1 MKRLI
6 VILSVILLVL
16 GTGALESVLA
26 RSSKAKSKRTV
37 VSKKRGKASVKANSV
52 KRRGKVK
59 VKRVSRRQNSYL
71 VRLRALDSSL
81 LRTAEDEILKDE
93 LSGEDREMRR
103 VALKALGGHP
113 GTVVLMNPNN
123 GRVYSIVNQAWAL
136 GKPFKPCSTIK
147 LLTSI
152 AALNEGLVDPDLPM
166 DLGYG
171 VKMNMIEALARS
183 NNEYFQIAGDQV
195 GLPIIRDYALQWGLG
210 RLTGINMPGES
221 PGYLPE
227 YKSDA
232 AFPRVCSHGDDI
244 GVTAL
249 QLAVMTS
256 AIANGGRIYQPQ
268 VVRSAREEAEFQPR
282 LLRTVHIDEH
292 ARKKIIEGM
301 LGAVT
306 FGSARRSGVAYLN
319 VAGKTGS
326 CNGQESKLGLFASF
340 FSPDNPDLVA
350 VVITTGSSERG
361 SQSAVIA
368 GEIYNELSNGKFA
381 RADRPRRAQ
390 MTAQQFD
397 QSNAQDE
404 DDEEDEDEEQDE
416 ESSGR

>member
-1 MKRLI
+1 MKRFI
-6 VILSVILLVL
+6 VIVSVILLVL
-16 GTGALESVLA
+16 GAATLESALA
-26 RSSKAKSKRTV
+26 RSPKGKKAPKRTV
-37 VSKKRGKASVKANSV
+37 VSKKRGKASVKQSGA
-52 KRRGKVK
+52 KRRGKIR

-71 VRLRALDSSL
+71 VRLRALDNSL

-123 GRVYSIVNQAWAL
+123 GRIYSIVNQSWAL
-136 GKPFKPCSTIK
+136 AKPFKPCSTIK

-152 AALNEGLVDPDLPM
+152 AALGEGLVDPDLPM

-183 NNEYFQIAGDQV
+183 NNEYFQIVGDQV

-210 RLTGINMPGES
+210 RVTGINMPGES
-221 PGYLPE
+221 AGYLPE

-249 QLAVMTS
+249 QLAVMTA

-268 VVRSAREEAEFQPR
+268 VVRSEREEAEFEPK
-282 LLRTVHIDEH
+282 LLRTVHIDEQ

-301 LGAVT
+301 LGAVA

-326 CNGQESKLGLFASF
+326 CNGQESKLGLFTSF

-350 VVITTGSSERG
+350 VIITTGSSEKG
-361 SQSAVIA
+361 SQTAVIA
-368 GEIYNELSNGKFA
+368 GQIYNELSNGKFA
-381 RADRPRRAQ
+381 RADRPRRTQ
-390 MTAQQFD
+390 LTAQRLD
-397 QSNAQDE
+397 QDQVDMQDE
-404 DDEEDEDEEQDE
+404 DDEDDEEP
-416 ESSGR
+416 SGN

>member
-6 VILSVILLVL
+6 AILSVIFLVI
-16 GTGALESVLA
+16 GAGALEGAEA
-26 RSSKAKSKRTV
+26 RSSKGKKAPKRTV
-37 VSKKRGKASVKANSV
+37 VSKKRGKASVKSSSA
-52 KRRGKVK
+52 KHRGKVK
-59 VKRVSRRQNSYL
+59 VKRISRRQNSYL
-71 VRLRALDSSL
+71 VRLRALDNSL
-81 LRTAEDEILKDE
+81 LKTAEEEILKDE

-123 GRVYSIVNQAWAL
+123 GRIYSIVNQSWAL

-152 AALNEGLVDPDLPM
+152 AALNEGLIDPDLPM

-183 NNEYFQIAGDQV
+183 NNEYFQIVGDQV
-195 GLPIIRDYALQWGLG
+195 GLPIIRDYAQQWGLG

-249 QLAVMTS
+249 QLAVMTA

-268 VVRSAREEAEFQPR
+268 VVRSEREEAEFQPR
-282 LLRTVHIDEH
+282 LLRTVHIDER

-368 GEIYNELSNGKFA
+368 GEIYNELSNGRFA
-381 RADRPRRAQ
+381 RADRPRRTL
-390 MTAQQFD
+390 TAQRLD
-397 QSNAQDE
+397 QVDMPGDE
-404 DDEEDEDEEQDE
+404 DEEDEDEQDE
-416 ESSGR
+416 EPAGH